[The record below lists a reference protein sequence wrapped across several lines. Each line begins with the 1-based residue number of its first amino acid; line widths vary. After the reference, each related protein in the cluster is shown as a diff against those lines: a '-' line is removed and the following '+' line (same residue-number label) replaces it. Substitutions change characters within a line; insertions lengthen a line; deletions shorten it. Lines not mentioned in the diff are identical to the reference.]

1 MGVFLAEFFD
11 GGAWRACGFL
21 ASSAADFPVSRGTAT
36 GSPALEHTGQGLIPS
51 PSPDY
56 RYESFPLSLIPCISQ
71 RAWSPAHRGH
81 HADTVLGSV
90 TSVRT
95 SVRSVKKDFFRK
107 V

>member
-1 MGVFLAEFFD
+1 M
-11 GGAWRACGFL
+11 GAWEAWGAL
-21 ASSAADFPVSRGTAT
+21 ASSAADFPGSRGTAT

-81 HADTVLGSV
+81 QADTVLGSV